1 MKKNTTTFL
10 AISIL
15 SVFVAS
21 CKKKTSEV
29 TPSNAAPVVTI
40 TSPSN
45 NGSTYQYSDSYTYLY
60 ADAYDTD
67 GSVKKVEFYEGS
79 KLLGTDSTGSSKLE
93 MKMRTTSNEALT
105 YYIPY
110 SFEFGNHSIKAVAY
124 DDKGA
129 QTTSSTVTFTLLNP
143 FDEVSVPVI
152 VAPAK

>member
-29 TPSNAAPVVTI
+29 SPSNAAPVVTI

-45 NGSTYQYSDSYTYLY
+45 NGSTYQYSDSNTYLY

-93 MKMRTTSNEALT
+93 MMMRTTSNEALT

-110 SFEFGNHSIKAVAY
+110 SFEFGNHSVKAVAY

-129 QTTSSTVTFTLLNP
+129 QTTSSMVTFTVISP
-143 FDEVSVPVI
+143 SVVI
-152 VAPAK
+152 AAPAAAAK